1 MKIFKFLA
9 LPVVALVLFA
19 CEPTYEKQLSWA
31 YPIAGDWVVNV
42 NVDGDHYTGP
52 LELKSYN
59 TATGQDSIWFDDF
72 GTGIAK
78 ASEYGTFWT
87 MKYKVAVNMSNLTF
101 KADSTLNKIPGYDI
115 MIYVTDGK
123 IINKDSIYFKIEF
136 ADDPMPGTI
145 YEVLGHRST
154 SYDDYMGNH

>member
-1 MKIFKFLA
+1 MKIMKFLA

-42 NVDGDHYTGP
+42 NVDGEHYTGP

-136 ADDPMPGTI
+136 ADDLGTI

>member
-1 MKIFKFLA
+1 MKIMKFLA

-59 TATGQDSIWFDDF
+59 TASGQDSIWFDDF
-72 GTGIAK
+72 GKGIA
-78 ASEYGTFWT
+78 SSSQYGNFWT
-87 MKYKVAVNMSNLTF
+87 MKYKVAVNMSTLTF
-101 KADSTLNKIPGYDI
+101 KADSTTNKIPGYDI
-115 MIYVTDGK
+115 NIIVTEGK

-136 ADDPMPGTI
+136 GDDPGTI
-145 YEVLGHRST
+145 YEVLGHRNT